1 MSTADQNLAF
11 DGLLETLARSVD
23 RDAILGFRVPPDSQA
38 RLDDLLERKRSDK
51 LTADEVAEL
60 DTFRQLEHVVRLLKA
75 RLLANNLDDGI

>member
-23 RDAILGFRVPPDSQA
+23 RDAILGFRVPAESQA
-38 RLDDLLERKRSDK
+38 RLDDLLERNRSGT

-75 RLLANNLDDGI
+75 RLLANERL